1 MPDSKQNLITLAIQ
15 DSFSE
20 ARPGEEN
27 LPDIEIKRIDS
38 SEAFS
43 AEEAI
48 RDIFIDSENLPDI
61 MVCLN
66 SVYTECTYQAAV
78 DYNRVGEV
86 KILGYYTTDAI
97 LDAVEKQI
105 IYSTMQVDTQEI
117 GRQCMKALTE
127 YYESGYTSAYIPIST
142 RVIGREE
149 ARELLQEAEVEH
161 GDG

>member
-1 MPDSKQNLITLAIQ
+1 M
-15 DSFSE
+15 
-20 ARPGEEN
+20 
-27 LPDIEIKRIDS
+27 
-38 SEAFS
+38 
-43 AEEAI
+43 
-48 RDIFIDSENLPDI
+48 
-61 MVCLN
+61 
-66 SVYTECTYQAAV
+66 
-78 DYNRVGEV
+78 GEV